1 MDQYKNK
8 AKELITAL
16 YVQGNPVDYDA
27 ALSTR
32 EVYQDLISLL
42 PSKSI
47 DEYDVYDI
55 LSELFSPYYTN
66 SSKFEVRE
74 KENGELEI
82 VETTREGMKFL
93 WYLKRI

>member
-1 MDQYKNK
+1 MNQYKEK
-8 AKELITAL
+8 AKELIISL
-16 YVQGNPVDYDA
+16 YVQGNPIEHDVI
-27 ALSTR
+27 LSTY
-32 EVYQDLISLL
+32 EVYKDLTFLL

-55 LSELFSPYYTN
+55 LSELFTPYYTN
-66 SSKFEVRE
+66 STKFEVRE